1 MSKQEYKQNIV
12 RLKELKGIKIY
23 FEDDFYEAFSLV
35 QACQTEPNILNQS
48 ARLIRLEIKKV
59 TSK

>member
-23 FEDDFYEAFSLV
+23 FEDDFYEASSLV
-35 QACQTEPNILNQS
+35 LRFYDEEKIF
-48 ARLIRLEIKKV
+48 
-59 TSK
+59 